1 MSVVDDDGASH
12 PQAGVG
18 VGRGQDQPLRRPL
31 GDPAQGDLLTGLPA
45 GVSQLGARQHSPGP
59 PGGVD
64 DGAGHASSRERAE
77 EEKQG
82 FRADIGVVRE
92 RRSSVRGRFTGVEE
106 SLGVTQTFEGTN

>member
-1 MSVVDDDGASH
+1 MNDDGASH
-12 PQAGVG
+12 PQAGMG

-64 DGAGHASSRERAE
+64 GGAGHASSRGGE
-77 EEKQG
+77 EEKQR
-82 FRADIGVVRE
+82 FRADIGVIQV
-92 RRSSVRGRFTGVEE
+92 RRS
-106 SLGVTQTFEGTN
+106 LGGSSRVSRDL

>member
-1 MSVVDDDGASH
+1 MDDDGASH

-18 VGRGQDQPLRRPL
+18 VGRGQDQPLWWPL

-82 FRADIGVVRE
+82 FRADIGVVQV
-92 RRSSVRGRFTGVEE
+92 RRSSGW
-106 SLGVTQTFEGTN
+106 SLWVSRNLLSQEVTLNRSF